1 LCLISCRWDQQN
13 PAYHLIYRKID
24 QAREEAATNR
34 RERHRIHA
42 EHLDALE
49 SNWESRKIELRTRT
63 RLGSP
68 ERLARVKLE
77 AEYQARLSE
86 LVQGWDTVQ
95 QRQAKELEAL
105 ETKRLAS
112 YAAILEA
119 YEAAEVQLQN
129 ERRQADEWWKD
140 LTENASLRRRSGA
153 GNRSA
158 NHKIVCLKEN
168 AAVEAEK
175 VATGSEKGP
184 EKERDVTEEQETAAG
199 ADDAV

>member
-1 LCLISCRWDQQN
+1 LYLISCRWDQQN

-49 SNWESRKIELRTRT
+49 SNWELRKIELKTRT

-77 AEYQARLSE
+77 AEYQTRFSE
-86 LVQGWDTVQ
+86 LAQGWNNVQ
-95 QRQAKELEAL
+95 QRQAKEVETL

-112 YAAILEA
+112 HAAILEA

-140 LTENASLRRRSGA
+140 LTENAALRRRGGA

-158 NHKIVCLKEN
+158 TTKLR
-168 AAVEAEK
+168 A
-175 VATGSEKGP
+175 
-184 EKERDVTEEQETAAG
+184 
-199 ADDAV
+199 